1 MNRVFI
7 SYSHKDEDWVKNWLL
22 KKLEAQ
28 GIATYIDFRDFE
40 IGVPSPINME
50 RAVEQCAKTIVVLS
64 EDYIKSKN
72 ATFES
77 VMLQTIDPT
86 GTEKK
91 LHPILLHKCSLP
103 LRWRSITY
111 ADFTDQEKWEF
122 EFSKLVTQIKK
133 DFAELTPRTAY
144 PPLSEKYIDLSHLPK
159 TEFELF
165 GRSDELTL
173 LDHAWESAAINIVSF
188 VAYGGVGKTTLVN
201 KWVEKLRW
209 DNFRGAERVFAWSFY
224 SQGTNELVTSADA
237 FIHAALLWF
246 GEPQPE
252 RYRSPWDKGK
262 RLAELVRRHRTLLI
276 LDGLEPL
283 QSGYDFEKGKI
294 KDPGLSTLVA
304 ELARRNHGL
313 CVITTR
319 EPVPEIERCAGSCR
333 QINLEQISEEAGAA
347 LLKIRRVNG
356 SDDELQRLSR
366 EFGNHAL
373 AINLL
378 AEYLRLFPGHDARHG
393 FEVPDLNI
401 PVEKG
406 RHARRVMEALAKHFG
421 EGAELELLL
430 LLGLFSRP
438 APQAALDDL
447 MKPPVISGLT
457 DHLSRCR
464 ESDWLRLLQK
474 LRDFKLIA
482 RESKHR
488 PDVIDC
494 HPLIREHFGHK
505 LREKAPGAWRLAHER
520 LYEYY
525 KNLPQKLYGKE
536 LPDTLEEMEPLFAAV
551 AHGCQAGKH
560 QEALYDVYWDRIR
573 RRNEAY
579 SVHKLGAFGSDL
591 AALSNFFEDLSWRQP
606 AAKLTAAAKAAV
618 LNWAGFGLRALG
630 RLREA
635 AQPMQAALE
644 NHIKQENWVESAKDA
659 GNLSELYLTLGEVTE
674 AVRYARQSVE
684 FADRSKDWAQEFT
697 KRTALADAL
706 HQTGELAQAEE
717 WFRQAEAM
725 QGKRQPHYRYL
736 YSLQGFQFCDLL
748 LAQGQVQEVLE
759 RAKQTLEW
767 AIAEKF
773 LLDIALDKLSLGR
786 AYVLAALAGF
796 PPRGG
801 IKGGVTLPN
810 AKTSP
815 SIPPDQTGF
824 RQLNLQR
831 GETSPSVPLQRG
843 KPRSIPPLR
852 GDTGGCLE
860 QAADYLNQAVTGLR
874 EAGQYQEL
882 PRGLFARAFYYR
894 LQQQF
899 SQAWEDLDEAREI
912 AERGDMGLWLVDYH
926 LEAGRVI
933 SDQLAV
939 GSLQSPVGSSQ
950 SAVGSLRSP
959 VGSSQ
964 SAVGSRQSPVGSS
977 QSAVGGFEV
986 LVDGKMVV
994 LSRNDMVERL
1004 KLHVEQ
1010 ADHLVEKTGYRRR
1023 DPEVELG
1030 YAELFLAQG
1039 DLGRAWE
1046 HLARGKR
1053 LLKEMGIR
1061 EWDFWVLELSRLSG

>member
-22 KKLEAQ
+22 QKLEEE
-28 GIATYIDFRDFE
+28 GIDTYIDYRDFE
-40 IGVPSPINME
+40 IGVPSLINME
-50 RAVEQCAKTIVVLS
+50 RAVEQCAKTLLVFTPHWVNS
-64 EDYIKSKN
+64 EW
-72 ATFES
+72 TQFEGLI
-77 VMLQTIDPT
+77 LQTQDPI
-86 GTEKK
+86 GLRKK
-91 LHPILLHKCSLP
+91 ILP
-103 LRWRSITY
+103 LMRCDCQLPPRLKMFTY
-111 ADFTDQEKWEF
+111 ADFRDPNDWDFQ
-122 EFSKLVTQIKK
+122 LNRLITQIKK
-133 DFAELTPRTAY
+133 DFAELAPRTAY
-144 PPLSEKYIDLSHLPK
+144 PPLSEEYIDLSRLPK

-165 GRSDELTL
+165 GRSHELNL
-173 LDHAWESAAINIVSF
+173 LDQAWESAAINIVSF

-237 FIHAALLWF
+237 FINAALLWF

-262 RLAELVRRHRTLLI
+262 RLAELVRQNKTLLI

-283 QSGYDFEKGKI
+283 QSGFDFEKGKI

-304 ELARRNHGL
+304 ELARRNNGL

-366 EFGNHAL
+366 EFGKHAL

-378 AEYLRLFPGHDARHG
+378 AEYLRLFPGHGARHG

-447 MKPPVISGLT
+447 MKPPVISSLT

-505 LREKAPGAWRLAHER
+505 LRKKAPEGWRMAHER

-560 QEALYDVYWDRIR
+560 QEVVVNVYWERIR
-573 RRNEAY
+573 RTGEDYAFK
-579 SVHKLGAFGSDL
+579 KLGAFGSVL
-591 AALSNFFEDLSWRQP
+591 AALSNFFDSPWEKIIPKLEDMW
-606 AAKLTAAAKAAV
+606 KAGIF
-618 LNWAGFGLRALG
+618 NWAGFGLRALG

-635 AQPMQAALE
+635 AQPMQAGLE
-644 NHIKQENWVESAKDA
+644 MQAKNKDWENAASAA

-674 AVRYARQSVE
+674 AVRYARQSVD
-684 FADRSKDWAQEFT
+684 FADRSEDGFQKYS
-697 KRTALADAL
+697 KRTTLADAL
-706 HQTGELAQAEE
+706 HQAGELAQAEE
-717 WFRQAEAM
+717 WFRKAEAM
-725 QGKRQPHYRYL
+725 QGKRQPEYRYL
-736 YSLQGFQFCDLL
+736 YSVQGFQFCDLL

-759 RAKQTLEW
+759 RAKQTLEC
-767 AIAEKF
+767 EKEGWYS
-773 LLDIALDKLSLGR
+773 LLSIALDKLSLGR
-786 AYVLAALAGF
+786 AYVLAAVGK
-796 PPRGG
+796 R
-801 IKGGVTLPN
+801 KMDS
-810 AKTSP
+810 TSEVE
-815 SIPPDQTGF
+815 SIFLMFQT
-824 RQLNLQR
+824 
-831 GETSPSVPLQRG
+831 
-843 KPRSIPPLR
+843 
-852 GDTGGCLE
+852 
-860 QAADYLNQAVTGLR
+860 AADYLNQAVAGLR
-874 EAGQYQEL
+874 EAGHHEFIA
-882 PRGLFARAFYYR
+882 RGLFARAFYYR

-912 AERGDMGLWLVDYH
+912 AERGDMRLWLVDYH

-950 SAVGSLRSP
+950 SAVG
-959 VGSSQ
+959 
-964 SAVGSRQSPVGSS
+964 
-977 QSAVGGFEV
+977 GFEV
-986 LVDGKMVV
+986 LVNGKIVV
-994 LSRNDMVERL
+994 LGRNDMVEQL

-1023 DPEVELG
+1023 SPEVELG
-1030 YAELFLAQG
+1030 YAALFLAQG
-1039 DLGRAWE
+1039 DLVRARE
-1046 HLARGKR
+1046 HLGRGKR
-1053 LLKEMGIR
+1053 LLEEMGIR